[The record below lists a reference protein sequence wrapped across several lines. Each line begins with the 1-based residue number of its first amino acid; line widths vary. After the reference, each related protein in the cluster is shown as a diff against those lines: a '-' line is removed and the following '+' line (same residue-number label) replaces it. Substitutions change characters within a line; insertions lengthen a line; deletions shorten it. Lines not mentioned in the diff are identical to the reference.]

1 MLALPPEPVE
11 ALGVV
16 EEVGEDARDEAS
28 RVEVGEAKEEA
39 RQGGVKGVGV
49 GPQGG
54 GVEEGEEEGLGQEA
68 KAPEPRHEEALEKPP
83 EEDLLPQGGGE
94 GEGEA
99 KRGPCPRAPKG
110 QGEVAVQ
117 GLGLAEGG
125 GEEAAEEGLEALEGG
140 EEDQSPKP
148 RPARFP
154 GEGEA
159 KPEHPAPAHEEE
171 PPLEGEEE
179 EEGGLHPCPRA
190 KPWSKSRL
198 G

>member
-1 MLALPPEPVE
+1 M
-11 ALGVV
+11 
-16 EEVGEDARDEAS
+16 GEDARDEAS

-68 KAPEPRHEEALEKPP
+68 EAPEPRHEEALEKPP

-94 GEGEA
+94 GEGEE
-99 KRGPCPRAPKG
+99 KGRSRPRALKG

-125 GEEAAEEGLEALEGG
+125 GEEAAEEGLEALEGLKAALAG
-140 EEDQSPKP
+140 TPREEEALKLVEPL
-148 RPARFP
+148 
-154 GEGEA
+154 EA
-159 KPEHPAPAHEEE
+159 KVRAAAPKEEVE
-171 PPLEGEEE
+171 PLVQALED
-179 EEGGLHPCPRA
+179 LLR
-190 KPWSKSRL
+190 
-198 G
+198 

>member
-68 KAPEPRHEEALEKPP
+68 EAPEPRHEEALEKPP

-94 GEGEA
+94 GEGEE
-99 KRGPCPRAPKG
+99 KGRSRPRALKG

-125 GEEAAEEGLEALEGG
+125 GEEAAEEGL
-140 EEDQSPKP
+140 
-148 RPARFP
+148 
-154 GEGEA
+154 
-159 KPEHPAPAHEEE
+159 EHPAPAHEEE